1 MFIFYYY
8 KDTNN
13 PDNKKFFLWIF
24 KDKNLSTPWGM
35 HITQNSNMPFY
46 KQAPSILLKL
56 SAAAQTNFLNKSIE

>member
-1 MFIFYYY
+1 
-8 KDTNN
+8 
-13 PDNKKFFLWIF
+13 
-24 KDKNLSTPWGM
+24 M